1 LKIPTFKPRPSFG
14 GVLFVP
20 TPPHESSPVRLAIGT
35 TLIVAHDVEK
45 VLADIDIP
53 TTATAA
59 F

>member
-1 LKIPTFKPRPSFG
+1 
-14 GVLFVP
+14 
-20 TPPHESSPVRLAIGT
+20 LAIGT